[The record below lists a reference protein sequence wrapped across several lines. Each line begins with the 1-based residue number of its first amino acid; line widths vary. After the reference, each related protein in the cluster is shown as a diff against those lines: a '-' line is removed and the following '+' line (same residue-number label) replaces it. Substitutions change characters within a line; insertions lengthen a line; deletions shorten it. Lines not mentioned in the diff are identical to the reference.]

1 MKIVYDYMMSQKNIT
16 VIVPR
21 LPPAIDGLGD
31 YGLLLSRELKDKH
44 SIQSRFI
51 VCDPNWSRPFNNEE
65 FEIKVTAKRE
75 KQVLLKLL
83 EQTDIL
89 LLHYVGY
96 GYAKRGCPLW
106 LMEAILDWKKNKNK
120 KLITMVHECYAFGPP
135 WTSQFWTSPLQ
146 RYILQKLTS
155 VSTHLLT
162 SKKSYANII
171 KKYSGKKTVYEIPVF
186 SNVGEIQN
194 FRQLDLKENV
204 AVVFGSKAWRKK
216 VYAENEDLKK
226 LVNHLEIKK
235 IMDIGSPVDVASL
248 KDIVDVEQMGNL
260 SSDEISI
267 ILNQSR
273 YGIINYPEAYL
284 AKSGIFASYCAHGL
298 LPISFYSG
306 NEGTESVMPGVHFLP
321 VKDVLV
327 SNSLQRNEIA
337 EKAHGWYMEHSIE
350 KQAKL
355 YDGLIRSEE

>member
-31 YGLLLSRELKDKH
+31 YGLLLSRELKNKH
-44 SIQSRFI
+44 SIESSFI
-51 VCDPNWSRPFNNEE
+51 VCDPNWSGPIEIENFK
-65 FEIKVTAKRE
+65 IKVAAKRQKIE
-75 KQVLLKLL
+75 LLKLL
-83 EQTDIL
+83 ERTDIL

-106 LMEAILDWKKNKNK
+106 LMEAVVEWKKNQKK

-146 RYILQKLTS
+146 RYILKKLTR
-155 VSTHLLT
+155 VSTYLLT
-162 SKKSYANII
+162 SKKSYASII
-171 KKYSGKKTVYEIPVF
+171 KKYSGNTRVYDIPVF

-194 FRQLDLKENV
+194 FRELGSKENV
-204 AVVFGSKAWRKK
+204 AIVFGGKAWRNK
-216 VYAENEDLKK
+216 VYAKKGDLEKI
-226 LVNHLEIKK
+226 VNHYEIKK
-235 IMDIGSPVDVASL
+235 IIDIGSPIDLSSI
-248 KDIVDVEQMGNL
+248 KEFIDVEQMGNL
-260 SSDEISI
+260 SSDEISN

-273 YGIINYPEAYL
+273 FGFLNYPVAYL

-298 LPISFYSG
+298 LPISFNSDNDDTDG
-306 NEGTESVMPGVHFLP
+306 VMPGEHFL
-321 VKDVLV
+321 
-327 SNSLQRNEIA
+327 STEIA
-337 EKAHGWYMEHSIE
+337 LNSNFQAGNAIAKKAHSWYWEHSIE

>member
-51 VCDPNWSRPFNNEE
+51 VCDPSWNGPFKSEE
-65 FEIKVTAKRE
+65 FDINVTAKRK
-75 KQVLLKLL
+75 KQVLLKHL
-83 EQTDIL
+83 EGTDVL

-106 LMEAILDWKKNKNK
+106 LMEAILEWKKNKNK
-120 KLITMVHECYAFGPP
+120 KLITMVHECYSFGPP

-146 RYILQKLTS
+146 RYILKKLTS

-162 SKKSYANII
+162 SKKSYADII
-171 KKYSGKKTVYEIPVF
+171 KKYSGNNTVYAIPVF

-194 FRQLDLKENV
+194 FRELDSKENI
-204 AVVFGSKAWRKK
+204 AVVFGSKSWRKK
-216 VYAENEDLKK
+216 VYAESEDLKK
-226 LVNHLEIKK
+226 LVNQLKIKK
-235 IMDIGSPVDVASL
+235 IIDIGSTVDVSSL
-248 KDIVDVEQMGNL
+248 KDIVNVEQMGNL
-260 SSDEISI
+260 SSEEISM

-273 YGIINYPEAYL
+273 YGILNYPEAYL

-298 LPISFYSG
+298 LPISLYSDD
-306 NEGTESVMPGVHFLP
+306 ESNDGVISGKHFLR

-327 SNSLQRNEIA
+327 SNTLQVNEIA
-337 EKAHGWYMEHSIE
+337 KKAHGWYMEHSIE